1 MPCERYA
8 RPRSRAG
15 IGLPARPIVA
25 CYDRAAMTAQ
35 ARLGA
40 LAARIEAD
48 PAVLAAVRSDG
59 DALAAAADHGAAD
72 PGHADAALRW
82 RIAVVRAVIAAPP
95 DGDAVREL
103 YGELVDRYRDQ
114 PARLARLRSLGE
126 EIRRL
131 EADGTLASSLVA
143 RSDRR
148 PHRR

>member
-1 MPCERYA
+1 
-8 RPRSRAG
+8 
-15 IGLPARPIVA
+15 
-25 CYDRAAMTAQ
+25 MTAQ
-35 ARLGA
+35 ARLAA

-48 PAVLAAVRSDG
+48 PSALAAVRSDG
-59 DALAAAADHGAAD
+59 DALADAAD
-72 PGHADAALRW
+72 PDDPEQGDAALRW

-114 PARLARLRSLGE
+114 PARLARLRALGDD
-126 EIRRL
+126 IRRL

-148 PHRR
+148 PHRP

>member
-1 MPCERYA
+1 MTA
-8 RPRSRAG
+8 
-15 IGLPARPIVA
+15 PARLA
-25 CYDRAAMTAQ
+25 
-35 ARLGA
+35 A
-40 LAARIEAD
+40 LAAKIEVD
-48 PAVLAAVRSDG
+48 PAALAAARAAG
-59 DALAAAADHGAAD
+59 DALADELDGGGADAD
-72 PGHADAALRW
+72 AGDAALRW

-114 PARLARLRSLGE
+114 PTRLAELRALGG

-131 EADGTLASSLVA
+131 EAEGTLARSMVA